1 MSEQGTTEDIEY
13 LPLGKYL
20 VKEVI
25 SSEGYL
31 LDTKEY
37 DIDNKIVR
45 FIGSCRNVDFRNVG
59 ENKGIYIPRL
69 DDKNFIALKTL
80 VERTN
85 AKIILSSYWRYYFD
99 KNLMPNN
106 NGLHNHGKDLTLKL
120 RKHNLS
126 LKDKTS
132 TDLTRFQ
139 KRGDI
144 IKEYLHTHED
154 IDNFVILD
162 DDNIMKEFTDT
173 NLIQTKPEYG
183 LTMSDVK
190 KAENILN
197 KTKVKK
203 L

>member
-1 MSEQGTTEDIEY
+1 M
-13 LPLGKYL
+13 K
-20 VKEVI
+20 VI
-25 SSEGYL
+25 F
-31 LDTKEY
+31 LDV
-37 DIDNKIVR
+37 DGVLNNKLFLKKRRI
-45 FIGSCRNVDFRNVG
+45 ILK

-173 NLIQTKPEYG
+173 NLVQTKPEYG

-197 KTKVKK
+197 NKTKVKK

>member
-1 MSEQGTTEDIEY
+1 MKAIF
-13 LPLGKYL
+13 
-20 VKEVI
+20 
-25 SSEGYL
+25 
-31 LDTKEY
+31 LDV
-37 DIDNKIVR
+37 DGVLNNKIFLKKR
-45 FIGSCRNVDFRNVG
+45 KIILK

-80 VERTN
+80 VERTD

-106 NGLHNHGKDLTLKL
+106 NNSHNHGQDLTLKL
-120 RKHNLS
+120 RK
-126 LKDKTS
+126 DKTS
-132 TDLTRFQ
+132 TDLKRIQ

-173 NLIQTKPEYG
+173 NLVQTKPKYG

>member
-1 MSEQGTTEDIEY
+1 M
-13 LPLGKYL
+13 K
-20 VKEVI
+20 VI
-25 SSEGYL
+25 F
-31 LDTKEY
+31 LDV
-37 DIDNKIVR
+37 DGVLNNKLFLKKRRI
-45 FIGSCRNVDFRNVG
+45 ILK

>member
-1 MSEQGTTEDIEY
+1 MKAIF
-13 LPLGKYL
+13 
-20 VKEVI
+20 
-25 SSEGYL
+25 
-31 LDTKEY
+31 LDV
-37 DIDNKIVR
+37 DGVLNNKLFLKKRRI
-45 FIGSCRNVDFRNVG
+45 ILK

-173 NLIQTKPEYG
+173 NLVQTKPEYG

-197 KTKVKK
+197 NKTKVKK

>member
-1 MSEQGTTEDIEY
+1 M
-13 LPLGKYL
+13 K
-20 VKEVI
+20 VI
-25 SSEGYL
+25 F
-31 LDTKEY
+31 LDV
-37 DIDNKIVR
+37 DGVLNNKLFFKKRRI
-45 FIGSCRNVDFRNVG
+45 ILK

-106 NGLHNHGKDLTLKL
+106 NGLHNHGQDLTLKL

-173 NLIQTKPEYG
+173 NLVQTKPEYG

-197 KTKVKK
+197 NKTKVKK

>member
-1 MSEQGTTEDIEY
+1 MKAIF
-13 LPLGKYL
+13 
-20 VKEVI
+20 
-25 SSEGYL
+25 
-31 LDTKEY
+31 LDV
-37 DIDNKIVR
+37 DGVLNNKLFLKKRRI
-45 FIGSCRNVDFRNVG
+45 ILK

>member
-1 MSEQGTTEDIEY
+1 MKAIF
-13 LPLGKYL
+13 
-20 VKEVI
+20 
-25 SSEGYL
+25 
-31 LDTKEY
+31 LDV
-37 DIDNKIVR
+37 DGVLNNKLFLKKRRI
-45 FIGSCRNVDFRNVG
+45 ILK

-173 NLIQTKPEYG
+173 NLVQTKPEYG

>member
-1 MSEQGTTEDIEY
+1 MKI
-13 LPLGKYL
+13 
-20 VKEVI
+20 I
-25 SSEGYL
+25 F
-31 LDTKEY
+31 LD
-37 DIDNKIVR
+37 
-45 FIGSCRNVDFRNVG
+45 VDGVLNNNIFLKKRRIILK

-173 NLIQTKPEYG
+173 NLVQTKPEYG

>member
-1 MSEQGTTEDIEY
+1 M
-13 LPLGKYL
+13 K
-20 VKEVI
+20 VI
-25 SSEGYL
+25 F
-31 LDTKEY
+31 LDV
-37 DIDNKIVR
+37 DGVLNNKLFLKKRRI
-45 FIGSCRNVDFRNVG
+45 ILK

-106 NGLHNHGKDLTLKL
+106 NGLHNHGIDLTLKL

-173 NLIQTKPEYG
+173 NLVQTKPEYG

>member
-1 MSEQGTTEDIEY
+1 MKI
-13 LPLGKYL
+13 
-20 VKEVI
+20 I
-25 SSEGYL
+25 F
-31 LDTKEY
+31 LD
-37 DIDNKIVR
+37 
-45 FIGSCRNVDFRNVG
+45 VDGVLNNNIFLKKRRIILK

-85 AKIILSSYWRYYFD
+85 AKIVLSSYWRYYFD
-99 KNLMPNN
+99 KDLIPNDSKYQ
-106 NGLHNHGKDLTLKL
+106 NHGNDLILKL

-173 NLIQTKPEYG
+173 NLVQTKPEYG

>member
-1 MSEQGTTEDIEY
+1 MKDYFGYNNKICVVTGAASGIGKATAELLVELNAEVYALDITKQNIPGVKEFIEVDLSNKEFTGVDIEGAN
-13 LPLGKYL
+13 L
-20 VKEVI
+20 
-25 SSEGYL
+25 
-31 LDTKEY
+31 
-37 DIDNKIVR
+37 
-45 FIGSCRNVDFRNVG
+45 
-59 ENKGIYIPRL
+59 
-69 DDKNFIALKTL
+69 
-80 VERTN
+80 ERTN
-85 AKIILSSYWRYYFD
+85 AKIVLSSYWRYYFD
-99 KNLMPNN
+99 KDLIPNDSKYQ
-106 NGLHNHGKDLTLKL
+106 NHGNDLILKL

-132 TDLTRFQ
+132 TDLTRFE

>member
-1 MSEQGTTEDIEY
+1 MKI
-13 LPLGKYL
+13 
-20 VKEVI
+20 I
-25 SSEGYL
+25 F
-31 LDTKEY
+31 LD
-37 DIDNKIVR
+37 
-45 FIGSCRNVDFRNVG
+45 VDGVLNNNIFLKKRRIILK

-85 AKIILSSYWRYYFD
+85 AKIVLSSYWRYYFD
-99 KNLMPNN
+99 KDLIPNDSKYQ
-106 NGLHNHGKDLTLKL
+106 NHGKDLTLKL

-173 NLIQTKPEYG
+173 NLVQTKPEYG

>member
-1 MSEQGTTEDIEY
+1 MKI
-13 LPLGKYL
+13 
-20 VKEVI
+20 I
-25 SSEGYL
+25 F
-31 LDTKEY
+31 LD
-37 DIDNKIVR
+37 
-45 FIGSCRNVDFRNVG
+45 VDGVLNNNIFLKKRRIILK

-85 AKIILSSYWRYYFD
+85 AKIVLSSYWRYYFD

>member
-1 MSEQGTTEDIEY
+1 M
-13 LPLGKYL
+13 K
-20 VKEVI
+20 VI
-25 SSEGYL
+25 F
-31 LDTKEY
+31 LDV
-37 DIDNKIVR
+37 DGVLNNKLFLKKRRI
-45 FIGSCRNVDFRNVG
+45 ILK

-173 NLIQTKPEYG
+173 NLVQTKPEYG